1 MAAGRRHGAVSHGF
15 YRFPKNAHGLH
26 KLGFLSPKNLWKL
39 RWRETY
45 FHFTATNYKYHR
57 LPATIEGK
65 FHWGSG
71 IKLEM
76 ALFKK
81 HFKHAWPRAVWLT
94 WDSQVPNSTTG
105 MSTTSPQTDC
115 SLQFVTKH
123 HEWRRRISLKPKGY
137 KLPNHLYLFFK
148 VILPDLAEDLVV
160 FSHTFLCVSSLWL
173 QFQFPLN

>member
-123 HEWRRRISLKPKGY
+123 HEWRRISLKPKG
-137 KLPNHLYLFFK
+137 F
-148 VILPDLAEDLVV
+148 
-160 FSHTFLCVSSLWL
+160 WL
-173 QFQFPLN
+173 QTAQPSLPFLQSYSSRFSRGFSGFFSYFFVCF